1 MAELTPINDFVLNGA
16 EVDTIEPPPS
26 MGPLADQ
33 IVCLVG
39 TAPDRDDSLLPLN
52 EPTRL
57 FNYTNGMLM
66 LDTVGDRQGT
76 LPYLYRYLYEK
87 VSCPV
92 YVIVVEEAVDAEG
105 LPDEAGT
112 EANVIGDV
120 DADTGAL
127 TGIKAIKGCPETPT
141 IFGCPGFSSVS
152 IGQALAAVGRDIR
165 SRPVLDGPNT
175 NDMEAAEFAS
185 SFGSEGTGED
195 KLTIIDPWFITKYD
209 GLEVT
214 MPASIAMIAAMASV
228 EGYES
233 PQNQGVSCLYTSRNV
248 SYKINDATTQANFLN
263 KYGVA
268 TIAHTRMGGYSII
281 GNRTNTGRF
290 ISHVGLEDLLAR
302 KLEETSQPYMGEN
315 LTEDFMNQVVDS
327 LNMWGQSLVADGVV
341 PSFNAYL
348 HPDKNNLE
356 NYKSGRWYLCVDYGR
371 YSPNEHMVYELSVN
385 DGMIEAWLEETVNG

>member
-16 EVDTIEPPPS
+16 EVNTIEPPPS
-26 MGPLADQ
+26 MGPLAAQ
-33 IVCLVG
+33 IICLVG
-39 TAPDRDDSLLPLN
+39 TAPDRDEATLPLN
-52 EPTRL
+52 EPIRL
-57 FNYTNGMLM
+57 WNYTDAMSK
-66 LDTVGDRQGT
+66 LDTVGDRLGT
-76 LPYLYRYLYEK
+76 LPHLARYLMEF
-87 VSCPV
+87 VSCPL
-92 YVIVVEEAVDAEG
+92 YVIVVEEGVDDDA
-105 LPDEAGT
+105 T
-112 EANVIGDV
+112 EANIIGDV
-120 DADTGAL
+120 DATTGAL

-141 IFGCPGFSSVS
+141 VIGCPGFSSVS
-152 IGQALAAVGRDIR
+152 IGQALSGVGRDIR
-165 SRPVLDGPNT
+165 CRPVIDGPNT
-175 NDMEAAEFAS
+175 NDMVAAEFSS
-185 SFGSEGTGED
+185 SFGAEGTGED

-214 MPASIAMIAAMASV
+214 MPASVAMIAAMASV

-233 PQNQGVSCLYTSRNV
+233 PQNVGVSCLETSRNV
-248 SYKINDATTQANFLN
+248 SYKINDASTQANFLN